1 MILTTLASKTLIKRY
16 FLRYLLSIIL
26 LLGVAPLSFA
36 QHDTSS
42 VVHIR
47 PQDTLISENKTEPI
61 LASTD
66 QYDISDL
73 FVNIFHPRREAD
85 RSKKRSP
92 ITIMPNVAYNPTI
105 GAQGG
110 IKAVAGKVLG
120 NQPNTTMSVGAT
132 SASIT
137 TKGIMVAYLSHNI
150 FTPGNKWNLQG
161 SMAVVR
167 MVAPDAGIGMNMHAW
182 TTEEERI
189 IANPERNRYGSKYN
203 SYVFNEKIYRQVAD
217 GLFLGAGVSFDMRR
231 KIEEPQLV
239 NGPTPPYLYSIKH
252 GFDPKRYNSNGLLFN
267 VQYMT
272 RDHPNRAYK
281 GIYTDVGIRVNQTWM
296 GSSKNA
302 IQMVTDFRKYFSFS
316 TQHPDHLLAFWYW
329 GSYRLSGT
337 LPYFDL
343 PGTSK
348 DTNVRTGRGYTIGY
362 FKGISFAYSEVE
374 YRFPIMA
381 NKFLSG
387 VTFFN
392 MQSASDEIGTKLF
405 QRWQPGGGAGLR
417 VLFNKATRTNL
428 CLDYAFGK
436 YGNRGFFLGL
446 NEAF

>member
-1 MILTTLASKTLIKRY
+1 LISR
-16 FLRYLLSIIL
+16 
-26 LLGVAPLSFA
+26 
-36 QHDTSS
+36 
-42 VVHIR
+42 
-47 PQDTLISENKTEPI
+47 DTLRQVVPY
-61 LASTD
+61 AG

-73 FVNIFHPRREAD
+73 FGDIFRPRRKAD
-85 RSKKRSP
+85 PTKRRSP
-92 ITIMPNVAYNPTI
+92 ITIMPNIAYNPTI

-120 NQPNTTMSVGAT
+120 DQPNTTMSIAAT

-137 TKGIMVAYLSHNI
+137 TKGIMVFYLSHNI

-161 SMAVVR
+161 SVAAVH

-189 IANPERNRYGSKYN
+189 TANPDRNRYGSRYN
-203 SYVFNEKIYRQVAD
+203 SYIFNEKIYRQVAD

-239 NGPTPPYLYSIKH
+239 NGPTPPYLYSLKH
-252 GFDPKRYNSNGLLFN
+252 GFDPKKYNSNGLLFN

-281 GIYTDVGIRVNQTWM
+281 GIYTDVGVRMNQTWM

-302 IQMVTDFRKYFSFS
+302 VQLVTDFRKYFSLS
-316 TQHPDHLLAFWYW
+316 PKHPDHILAFWYW

-374 YRFPIMA
+374 YRFPIMES
-381 NKFLSG
+381 KFLSG

-392 MQSASDEIGTKLF
+392 VQSASDEIGTKLF